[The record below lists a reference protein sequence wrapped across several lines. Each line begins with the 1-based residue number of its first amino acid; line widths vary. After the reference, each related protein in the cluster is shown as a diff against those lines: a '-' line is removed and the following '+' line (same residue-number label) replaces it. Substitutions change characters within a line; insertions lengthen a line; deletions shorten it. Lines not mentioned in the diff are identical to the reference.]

1 MTVTFE
7 LLQPV
12 AFRAGETEAVIPG
25 GPGAVTV
32 SCVENANM
40 PPEAVIVA
48 LPVLIAVAKPLA
60 TVATLGLDDSHVTDV
75 VTGRVAPSEYR
86 AVTVNCW
93 VAPRGMEG
101 FCGVTTPDTI
111 AAAVTVRTVDA
122 LTSSKLA
129 LTVVVP

>member
-7 LLQPV
+7 LFQPA
-12 AFRAGETEAVIPG
+12 AFGAGETEAVIPG

-32 SCVENANM
+32 SCVENAN
-40 PPEAVIVA
+40 PTTEAVIVA
-48 LPVLIAVAKPLA
+48 LPVFIAVAKPLA

-75 VTGRVAPSEYR
+75 VTGRLTPSEYR
-86 AVTVNCW
+86 PVTVNCR

-101 FCGVTTPDTI
+101 FCGVITPDTK
-111 AAAVTVRTVDA
+111 AGAVTDRTVDPVTPA
-122 LTSSKLA
+122 KLA